1 MGGDCAGP
9 AEAVGDGGLAFAF
22 RLRRFLVVVEED
34 SAAAGGF
41 GGEVFWAGA
50 GKAAPLMSL
59 AVERVT
65 LRVGMNK

>member
-1 MGGDCAGP
+1 
-9 AEAVGDGGLAFAF
+9 
-22 RLRRFLVVVEED
+22 VVVEED

>member
-1 MGGDCAGP
+1 M
-9 AEAVGDGGLAFAF
+9 
-22 RLRRFLVVVEED
+22 VVEED

-41 GGEVFWAGA
+41 DGEVFWVGA
-50 GKAAPLMSL
+50 GEAAPLMSL